1 MANPY
6 LFITPYLN
14 GEEAWS
20 GLQICAADGDALT
33 PEQSARV
40 ADHPATAALLKRFNW
55 LLSTTPSQAGIS
67 EHWPAE
73 RTILLVRRPEAD
85 KLDAWQQG
93 LRHLREKQFPLALNV
108 APDAD
113 FPPMDGPWHYLALS
127 ISHARTL
134 PAHQLAR
141 ATAESPLIISE
152 AKSRNDFA
160 WAAKHGAGLISG
172 EYLLARGTP
181 SHRSDMTRLKLLE
194 LLSLI
199 VQDADTRDMEEV
211 FKQEPKLSYS
221 LLRLVNSAALS
232 TPHGHVTSFVQAIN
246 LMGRKQLQRWLQLL
260 IYADPNN
267 GQAPT
272 PLLKQAACRGRMMEI
287 LAGTLASDDEHPGDA
302 AFMVGTFS
310 LLDVLLR
317 LPIAEIVGQLP
328 LSAAIKEALTTHE
341 GSLGKLLTAID
352 TAERRDLPGATTA
365 LAALGITPAAYLDA
379 QLTALDWASR
389 LDTPN

>member
-1 MANPY
+1 MPTSY

-20 GLQICAADGDALT
+20 GLQVGLADGDVLT
-33 PEQSARV
+33 PEQSASV
-40 ADHPATAALLKRFNW
+40 AEHPATPALLKRFNW
-55 LLSTTPSQAGIS
+55 LLGISPAQAGIS
-67 EHWPAE
+67 DRWPAE
-73 RTILLVRRPEAD
+73 RTILLVRRPEES
-85 KLDAWQQG
+85 KLEAWQQG
-93 LRHLREKQFPLALNV
+93 LYQLREKQFPLALSV

-113 FPPMDGPWHYLALS
+113 FPPTDGPWNYLSLS

-134 PAHQLAR
+134 PAYQLTR

-152 AKSRNDFA
+152 AKSRNDFT
-160 WAAKHGAGLISG
+160 WAADHGAGLISG

-199 VQDADTRDMEEV
+199 VQDADTREMEEV

-232 TPHGHVTSFVQAIN
+232 SSHGHVTSFVQAIN

-287 LAGTLASDDEHPGDA
+287 LAGPLVTDLEHPGDA

-328 LSAAIKEALTTHE
+328 LASAIKEALTTHE

-352 TAERRDLPGATTA
+352 TAERRDLPGATAA
-365 LAALGITPAAYLDA
+365 LAALGISPAAYLDA

-389 LDTPN
+389 LDSPS